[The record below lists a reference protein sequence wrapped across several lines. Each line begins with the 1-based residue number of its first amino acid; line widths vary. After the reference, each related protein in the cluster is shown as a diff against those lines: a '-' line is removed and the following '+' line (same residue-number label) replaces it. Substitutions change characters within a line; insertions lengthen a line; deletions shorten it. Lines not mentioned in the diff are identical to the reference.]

1 MIYSRIKY
9 GCIITGQT
17 TNENLNK
24 IQTLQNKLLKV
35 LYYKSY
41 RYSTNNLH
49 NELSILKYND
59 LINQETLSFVYK
71 YIQGKLPR
79 VFNNYLTHRHELSEM
94 IEENRKRRFIYPIS
108 KTEIGKSTIKYVGS
122 RLFNEKAQ
130 SLKLNVTMKT
140 FRNHVKT
147 IFMNYPNI

>member
-1 MIYSRIKY
+1 
-9 GCIITGQT
+9 
-17 TNENLNK
+17 
-24 IQTLQNKLLKV
+24 
-35 LYYKSY
+35 
-41 RYSTNNLH
+41 
-49 NELSILKYND
+49 
-59 LINQETLSFVYK
+59 
-71 YIQGKLPR
+71 
-79 VFNNYLTHRHELSEM
+79 M